1 MNRLKL
7 WWYTKINTKNTIFF
21 PNIPLGKADDAR
33 YQFDNEKVYLYIYL
47 NDTIAL
53 KEKSVLNLDLEL
65 VNHPATLAAMGRR
78 DLISYKNG
86 QISHGNLGELFE
98 YNNNDYL
105 VMWDKDF
112 VVKVYKML

>member
-21 PNIPLGKADDAR
+21 PNIPLGKADDTY
-33 YQFDNEKVYLYIYL
+33 YQFDNEKVYLYTYL
-47 NDTIAL
+47 NNTVAL
-53 KEKSVLNLDLEL
+53 KEETVTNLNLEL
-65 VNHPATLAAMGRR
+65 VNHPSTLAAMRRR

-86 QISHGNLGELFE
+86 QISHGNFGALFE
-98 YNNNDYL
+98 YKDNDYL

-112 VVKVYKML
+112 IARVYKIL

>member
-21 PNIPLGKADDAR
+21 PNIPEGKAGDVY
-33 YQFDNEKVYLYIYL
+33 YQFDDKKIYLYTYL
-47 NDTIAL
+47 SNIVVL
-53 KEKSVLNLDLEL
+53 KEETVTNLNLEL

-78 DLISYKNG
+78 SLISYKDG
-86 QISHGNLGELFE
+86 KIHHGNFGELFE

-105 VMWDKDF
+105 VMWNKDF
-112 VVKVYKML
+112 VAKVYKIL